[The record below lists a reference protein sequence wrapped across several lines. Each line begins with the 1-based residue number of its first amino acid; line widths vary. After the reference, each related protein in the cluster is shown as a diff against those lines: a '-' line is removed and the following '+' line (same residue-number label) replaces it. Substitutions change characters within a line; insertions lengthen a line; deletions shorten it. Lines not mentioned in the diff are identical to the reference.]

1 MSIHNQPAPCSL
13 VRAPGHKAAFTLIEL
28 PAVRKGFTLIELMV
42 VIMIMAILAGIVFG
56 IMGFA
61 ARKAASARAMADIQQ
76 IKNALERYRL
86 DYGGYP
92 TVIGPMN
99 SAGAAWDAMRSALT
113 NYNQEVKFTDPW
125 ERPYQYESQGRYQFR
140 LWSYGPD
147 PNNIETRVENL

>member
-1 MSIHNQPAPCSL
+1 MRLN
-13 VRAPGHKAAFTLIEL
+13 VKARDR
-28 PAVRKGFTLIELMV
+28 RKGFTLIELMV

-61 ARKAASARAMADIQQ
+61 ARKAASARAMADLQQ

-86 DYGGYP
+86 DYGGYFDQS
-92 TVIGPMN
+92 GPMTT
-99 SAGAAWDAMRSALT
+99 ADPLWDTFRAALT